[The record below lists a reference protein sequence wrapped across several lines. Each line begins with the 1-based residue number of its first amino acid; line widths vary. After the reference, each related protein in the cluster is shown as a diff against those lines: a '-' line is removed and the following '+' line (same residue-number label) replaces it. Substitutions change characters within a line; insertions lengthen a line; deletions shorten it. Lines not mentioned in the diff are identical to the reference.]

1 MQTPP
6 TPQPSNKV
14 RLLLAI
20 ALGSGAGL
28 IAGLLISAAVLFLL
42 LVRVPAAP
50 QQGEGPRPTVPEEPF
65 PSPTTSPEIS
75 PSPPSASP
83 TPLLLLTPTATPQP
97 PIQVTLPAS
106 PPAPPPT
113 PTEPLEV
120 VTPTT
125 TPTPAPLDFT
135 TPELVE
141 WSVDPEKG
149 EWRGVLAF
157 TPSGGDGTYRYY
169 RDVVSPE
176 TEFFDARL
184 EFVWAR
190 CKPAILTIIV
200 QSAGQEKR
208 WKGFI
213 PYPNPDEC
221 Q

>member
-6 TPQPSNKV
+6 TPQSSTKV

-28 IAGLLISAAVLFLL
+28 IAGLLISAAIIFLL
-42 LVRVPAAP
+42 LVRVPTAP
-50 QQGEGPRPTVPEEPF
+50 QQTEGANPTVPGGAAP
-65 PSPTTSPEIS
+65 PSTSLPEAS
-75 PSPPSASP
+75 PSPSLSSP
-83 TPLLLLTPTATPQP
+83 TPTFLPSPTATPQP
-97 PIQVTLPAS
+97 PIQVTVPSS
-106 PPAPPPT
+106 PPPPPPT
-113 PTEPLEV
+113 PTEPTAV
-120 VTPTT
+120 VTPTAT
-125 TPTPAPLDFT
+125 STPAPLDFT